1 MILDSI
7 YLSNFS
13 DDFDGDY
20 HFKGYR
26 DGHPF
31 WQKNTNDPN
40 ILIYKNKYD
49 RYSDSGGYW
58 LIKINDIGGAIPI
71 ELPKF
76 RTFGSDWNSKWY
88 KTDIHNTIDV
98 SHLDGIIFSTL
109 FFIYVDNLDG
119 TCYINGWDE
128 IKSGHT
134 VSQIINLFIPSIL
147 DGLITTAIDDET
159 FSGCSSMISLTI
171 SDNLFRIG
179 SYAFEGCQ
187 SLKTLNIPNN
197 ITEIGSHAF
206 YGCTSLNSLTISNS
220 ILNIQPYT
228 FFGCSSLIN
237 LTIPDNIIN
246 IDNESF
252 SGCSSLTTLTIGDGV
267 TSIGDRAFSNCTS
280 LPFATFLGNAPSSF
294 GADVFLNAPAGFYIE
309 YCEEATGWTN
319 PWNGYNT
326 QSISCE
332 NSSSSSSTSSSSS
345 FNALDFSGLKSWHDA
360 SISESLTYSTGS
372 SVIIWDDL
380 SGNNFHLNQPTLS
393 KQPQDTGNINGLKAI
408 NFDGIDDFMNTL
420 NGNPLGTSG
429 NQTQSLSLFFVYK
442 VKDISHKS
450 PLFSQDNYTF
460 ESFAPNNQNE
470 ILFSVNT
477 STTTNVNW
485 AYNGEII
492 LVSFHVNV
500 TENKME
506 IYKNGLIF
514 ASDNFS
520 NSITIDNYLNIGGNQ
535 SHHTKTEI
543 GEIVILSGIM
553 PLQEREKMEGYL
565 SHKWNITNNL
575 PSIHPYKNVEP

>member
-31 WQKNTNDPN
+31 WQKNTNDPY

-128 IKSGHT
+128 ITSGHT

-147 DGLITTAIDDET
+147 DGLITTVIDDET

-237 LTIPDNIIN
+237 LTIPDNIIH

-294 GADVFLNAPAGFYIE
+294 GVDVFLNAPAGFYIE

-492 LVSFHVNV
+492 LASFHVNV

-520 NSITIDNYLNIGGNQ
+520 NSTTIDNYLNIGGNQ